1 MKDKT
6 RKDII
11 LIITYIA
18 LIIFALVNFSK
29 IITFLG
35 NLIGIFSPFLLGIIL
50 AFVLN
55 VLNNFIEKR
64 IFGKIK
70 PGKIWNKIKRPLC
83 ITLSLILCNE
93 FTYST
98 T

>member
-1 MKDKT
+1 MMNKT

-11 LIITYIA
+11 VIITYIA

-29 IITFLG
+29 IIYFFG
-35 NLIGIFSPFLLGIIL
+35 SVINIFAPFLLGIIL

-70 PGKIWNKIKRPLC
+70 PGKVWNKVKRPLC
-83 ITLSLILCNE
+83 ITLSLILV
-93 FTYST
+93 FLTI
-98 T
+98 